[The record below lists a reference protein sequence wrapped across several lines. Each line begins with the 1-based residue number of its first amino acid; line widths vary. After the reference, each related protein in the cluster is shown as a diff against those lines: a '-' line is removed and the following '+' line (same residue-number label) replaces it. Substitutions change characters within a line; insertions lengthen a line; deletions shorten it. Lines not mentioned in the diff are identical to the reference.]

1 MARFSFL
8 IACFVELEIRFMEGL
23 RTLVRGWFGKVL
35 MVLLAL
41 PFVLFGVEGYFS
53 SSSHTDT
60 AATVDKKEISRAE
73 LEQRVGDQRKALLA
87 KVGGNAD
94 LIDESVLTQQV
105 LDNLIAQSVLLHQ
118 AHRLGVTMT
127 DNQIVELL
135 HKEPSFQ
142 KDNKFSDEL
151 FQAYLKNSGQ
161 DKVTLFKMI
170 RDQTSLTLLA
180 QGVTNTGVAGGSELD
195 RLMKLQTEKR
205 DVQLASVLA
214 APYLTQVSVSD
225 AQISAYYNANKAN
238 LKSTEQVN
246 LDYIALDSNSLTDQI
261 TVTDDDL
268 KARYQTMVQA
278 ASGNEE
284 RHAQHI
290 LISTDKLGDTAAKK
304 KAEGL
309 LAQIKSGTDFGAL
322 AKANSDDQGS
332 AVNNGDLGFAGHGV
346 YVPAFDK
353 ALYAL
358 QVNQVSEPVKTEFGY
373 HIIKLLEVKKADVP
387 SFDSVKAQLTA
398 EVHQA
403 KLDAA
408 FGDLTSQINEQA
420 ASADSLIDL
429 AKAHNLSI
437 SHSGLLGRTG
447 GVGDF
452 SNKDLLATAFNDES
466 TKDRKVSSGIATS
479 PTRMM
484 WLQVTQYL
492 PVKPLTLAEA
502 SPSIRSTLQMQGAL
516 VLAKTKADQ
525 VAASLN
531 AGKSLAETS
540 ATLGIVFQS
549 MGEVGRQ
556 NGLPSPVLSQAAFS
570 IQTPSEGRVN
580 AVTVKVASGVAI
592 VVVTRVVDDSAS
604 VTPEQRT
611 QLQTSLGQLRG
622 QQELDD
628 YVEYL
633 KSQAKIEKFNA
644 KAKSGT

>member
-1 MARFSFL
+1 
-8 IACFVELEIRFMEGL
+8 MEGF
-23 RTLVRGWFGKVL
+23 RTLVRGWLGKVL
-35 MVLLAL
+35 MVGLTL
-41 PFVLFGVEGYFS
+41 PFVLFGVEGYFTS
-53 SSSHTDT
+53 SSNSET
-60 AATVDKKEISRAE
+60 AATVDKKDISRAE

-94 LIDESVLTQQV
+94 LIDESILTSQV

-118 AHRLGVTMT
+118 AHRLGVNMT

-170 RDQTSLTLLA
+170 REQTAMSLLA

-214 APYLTQVSVSD
+214 APYLAQVSVSD
-225 AQISAYYNANKAN
+225 AQVSTYYNANKTHLN
-238 LKSTEQVN
+238 SIERVN
-246 LDYIALDSNSLTDQI
+246 LDYITLDSNTLTDQI

-278 ASGNEE
+278 SSGNEQ

-290 LISTDKLGDTAAKK
+290 LIATDKLGDAAAKK
-304 KAEGL
+304 KAEGIA
-309 LAQIKSGTDFGAL
+309 AQIKAGTDFGTL

-332 AVNNGDLGFAGHGV
+332 AANNGDLGFAGHGV
-346 YVPAFDK
+346 YVPEFDK

-358 QVNQVSEPVKTEFGY
+358 NVNQVSAPIKTEFGY
-373 HIIKLLEVKKADVP
+373 HIIKLLEIKKADVP
-387 SFDSVKAQLTA
+387 AFESVKAQLTA
-398 EVHQA
+398 EVHQT

-408 FGDLTSQINEQA
+408 YGDLTSQINEQA
-420 ASADSLIDL
+420 ASSDSLVDL

-437 SHSGLLGRTG
+437 SHSGLLGRVG
-447 GVGDF
+447 GIGDF

-466 TKDRKVSSGIATS
+466 TKDRKVSSGIAITPS
-479 PTRMM
+479 RTM
-484 WLQVTQYL
+484 WIQATQYL

-502 SPSIRSTLQMQGAL
+502 TPTIRSTLQMQGAL

-525 VAASLN
+525 VAAALN
-531 AGKSLAETS
+531 SGKSLAEAS
-540 ATLGIVFQS
+540 AAFGVGFQS

-570 IQTPSEGRVN
+570 IQSPSAGHVN
-580 AVTVKVASGVAI
+580 ATTVKVASGVAI
-592 VVVTRVVDDSAS
+592 VAVSRVVDDSAA

-611 QLQTSLGQLRG
+611 QLQTSLSQLRG

-633 KSQAKIEKFNA
+633 KNQAKIEKYSA
-644 KAKSGT
+644 KAKTGS

>member
-1 MARFSFL
+1 
-8 IACFVELEIRFMEGL
+8 MEGF
-23 RTLVRGWFGKVL
+23 RTLVRGWLGKVL
-35 MVLLAL
+35 MVGLTL

-53 SSSHTDT
+53 SSSHSEI
-60 AATVDKKEISRAE
+60 AATVDKKDISRAE
-73 LEQRVGDQRKALLA
+73 LEKRVGDQRKALLA

-94 LIDESVLTQQV
+94 LIDETVLTQQV

-118 AHRLGVTMT
+118 AHRLGLNMT

-170 RDQTSLTLLA
+170 REQTAMSLLA

-214 APYLTQVSVSD
+214 APYLAQVSVSD
-225 AQISAYYNANKAN
+225 AQISTYYNANKTHLN
-238 LKSTEQVN
+238 SIERVN
-246 LDYIALDSNSLTDQI
+246 LDFITLDSNTLTDQI
-261 TVTDDDL
+261 NVTDDDL

-278 ASGNEE
+278 SSGNEQ

-290 LISTDKLGDTAAKK
+290 LIATDKLGDAAAKK
-304 KAEGL
+304 KAEGIA
-309 LAQIKSGTDFGAL
+309 AQIKAGTDFGSL

-332 AVNNGDLGFAGHGV
+332 AANNGDLGFAGHGV
-346 YVPAFDK
+346 YVPEFDQ
-353 ALYAL
+353 ALYTL
-358 QVNQVSEPVKTEFGY
+358 QVNQVSAPVKTQFGY
-373 HIIKLLEVKKADVP
+373 HIIKLLEIKKADVP
-387 SFDSVKAQLTA
+387 SFESVKAQLTA

-408 FGDLTSQINEQA
+408 YGDLTSQINEQA
-420 ASADSLIDL
+420 ASSDSLVDL

-437 SHSGLLGRTG
+437 SHSGLLGRVG
-447 GVGDF
+447 GIGDF

-466 TKDRKVSSGIATS
+466 TKDRKVSSGIATT

-484 WLQVTQYL
+484 WIQATQYL

-502 SPSIRSTLQMQGAL
+502 TPSIRSTLQMQGAL
-516 VLAKTKADQ
+516 VLAKAKADQ

-531 AGKSLAETS
+531 AGKSLTET
-540 ATLGIVFQS
+540 AAAFGVGFQG

-570 IQTPSEGRVN
+570 IQPPSAGRVN
-580 AVTVKVASGVAI
+580 ATTVKVASGVAI
-592 VVVTRVVDDSAS
+592 VAVSRVVDDSSA

-611 QLQTSLGQLRG
+611 QLQSSLSQLRG

-633 KSQAKIEKFNA
+633 KNQAKIEKYSA
-644 KAKSGT
+644 KAKTGS

>member
-1 MARFSFL
+1 
-8 IACFVELEIRFMEGL
+8 MEGF
-23 RTLVRGWFGKVL
+23 RTLVRGWLGKVL
-35 MVLLAL
+35 MALITL
-41 PFVLFGVEGYFS
+41 PFVLIGVEGYFS
-53 SSSHTDT
+53 GGASNDI

-73 LEQRVGDQRKALLA
+73 LEQRVGAQRKELLA
-87 KVGGNAD
+87 KVDGHSD
-94 LIDESVLTQQV
+94 LIDETILNQQV
-105 LDNLIAQSVLLHQ
+105 LDSLIAQSVLLHQ
-118 AHRLGVTMT
+118 AHRLGMNMS
-127 DNQIVELL
+127 DSQIIELL

-151 FQAYLKNSGQ
+151 FQAYLKNSGK

-170 RDQTSLTLLA
+170 RDQTSMSLLA

-214 APYLTQVSVSD
+214 APYLVQVAVSD
-225 AQISAYYNANKAN
+225 AQVSTDYNANKAHLN
-238 LKSTEQVN
+238 SIEQVN
-246 LDYIALDSNSLTDQI
+246 VDYISLDSSTLVDQI
-261 TVTDDDL
+261 NVTDDDL

-278 ASGNEE
+278 ASGNEQ

-290 LISTDKLGDTAAKK
+290 LIAVDKSGDAAAKK
-304 KAEGL
+304 KAESL
-309 LAQIKSGTDFGAL
+309 LAQIKAGADFGSL
-322 AKANSDDQGS
+322 AKANSADQGS

-346 YVPAFDK
+346 YVPEFDK

-358 QVNQVSEPVKTEFGY
+358 QVNQVSAPVKTEFGY
-373 HIIKLLEVKKADVP
+373 HIIKLLEIKKADVP
-387 SFDSVKAQLTA
+387 SFDSVKTQLTA

-408 FGDLTSQINEQA
+408 YGDLTSKINEQA
-420 ASADSLIDL
+420 ASSDSLLDL

-437 SHSGLLGRTG
+437 SHSGLFGRVG
-447 GVGDF
+447 GMGDF

-479 PTRMM
+479 TTRMM
-484 WLQVTQYL
+484 WIQTTQYL

-502 SPSIRSTLQMQGAL
+502 TPSIRSTLQMKAAL

-525 VAASLN
+525 VAEALN
-531 AGKSLAETS
+531 AGKSVAEASS
-540 ATLGIVFQS
+540 AFGVGFQS

-570 IQTPSEGRVN
+570 VQPPSAGRVN
-580 AVTVKVASGVAI
+580 ATTVKVASGVAI
-592 VVVTRVVDDSAS
+592 VAVSRVVDDSAS
-604 VTPEQRT
+604 VTSEQRT
-611 QLQTSLGQLRG
+611 QLQTSLSKLRG

-633 KSQAKIEKFNA
+633 KNQAKIDKFGA
-644 KAKSGT
+644 KAKTGS